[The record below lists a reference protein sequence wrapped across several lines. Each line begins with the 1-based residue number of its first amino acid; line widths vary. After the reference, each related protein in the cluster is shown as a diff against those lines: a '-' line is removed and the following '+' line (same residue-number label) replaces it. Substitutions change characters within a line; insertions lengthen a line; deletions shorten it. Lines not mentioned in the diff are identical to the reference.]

1 MTITIKQTT
10 QTLINGKWQTAHTL
24 EKEISRAEY
33 SLIVA
38 NRAKGD
44 RYYKTYTPIGYV
56 PYKIISRF
64 EDLKTIREFTFS
76 D

>member
-1 MTITIKQTT
+1 MTITQKITKQK
-10 QTLINGKWQTAHTL
+10 LINGKWQTSETL

-33 SLIVA
+33 NLLVA

-44 RYYKTYTPIGYV
+44 RYYKTYTPIGYS